1 MRIGMMADIYKPHIS
16 GVTNYIELNKRY
28 LEARGHEVFVF
39 TFGDEDYQDEET
51 NIIRSPGVPIRD
63 TGFYLN
69 VRYTREARDLIRS
82 MDVAHVH
89 HPFLSGG
96 LALLNC
102 KPFGIPIVFTNHTR
116 YDLYVQAY
124 FPYLPEGV
132 GEMFLKAYL
141 GNFCDT
147 VDLVVAPS
155 PGVERVL
162 RHLGVNAPIEV
173 IPNGVDIAPFRQV
186 ETPMERSAF
195 GFSED
200 DAILVYAGRLGP
212 EKNLPFLLRA
222 FRGAAQAVDNLRLLV
237 VGDGSERDTLEDMA
251 RHMGIADRV
260 VFTGMVPYGEIPR
273 YLAMSDLF
281 VTASVTAVHP
291 LSVIE
296 AMAAG
301 LPVLGISSPGIGDT
315 VHDGEN
321 GMLVPEMDL
330 AAFTGKLVRLA
341 MDAELRRS
349 LSAGARQSAS
359 EYAIENTGERM
370 LQAYEH
376 LVEAAARRD
385 KNQPLAVPDWLKK
398 LWDNEPS

>member
-28 LEARGHEVFVF
+28 LEDRGHEVFVF

-69 VRYTREARDLIRS
+69 VRYTREARDLLRS
-82 MDVAHVH
+82 MDVVHVH

-102 KPFGIPIVFTNHTR
+102 KPFGIPIIFTNHTR

-124 FPYLPEGV
+124 FPYVPEGV

-162 RHLGVNAPIEV
+162 RHLGVDAPIEV
-173 IPNGVDIAPFRQV
+173 IPNGVDIAPFRAV
-186 ETPMERSAF
+186 ESPMARSTF
-195 GFSED
+195 GFD
-200 DAILVYAGRLGP
+200 DGDVILVYAGRLGP
-212 EKNLPFLLRA
+212 EKNLPFLLRS
-222 FRGAAQAVDNLRLLV
+222 FRGAAQAVDNLRLLL
-237 VGDGSERDTLEDMA
+237 VGDGSERDTLEDLT

-260 VFTGMVPYGEIPR
+260 VFTGLVPYDEIPR
-273 YLAMSDLF
+273 YLMMGDLF
-281 VTASVTAVHP
+281 VTASVTEVHP

-315 VHDGEN
+315 IHDGEN
-321 GMLVPEMDL
+321 GLLIPEMDL

-341 MDAELRRS
+341 MDADLRRS
-349 LSAGARQSAS
+349 LSEGARQSIS
-359 EYAIENTGERM
+359 EYAIENTGARM
-370 LQAYEH
+370 LQAYER
-376 LVEAAARRD
+376 LVEAAALRD